1 VGIAENESR
10 IDHWEAIYDF
20 YPALILTTQ
29 GKSGEH
35 HVKIAVVGTGYVG
48 LVTGTCFS
56 EFGVNTTCVDID
68 KSKIDML
75 NNGEIPIYEP
85 GLKELV
91 EKNVREDR
99 LFFTTDIASAI
110 RDALVVFI
118 AVGTPPREDG
128 TADLVYV
135 DNVAKT
141 VAENLNSYKVIVTKS
156 TVPVGTGEHIRNIIN
171 EHKNN
176 DVEFDVV
183 SNPEFLREGS
193 AINDFMRPD
202 RVVIGASS
210 ERASDIM
217 KELYRPLFLIETP
230 FVITNVE
237 TSEMIKYASNA
248 FLAVKISYINEVADL
263 CERTG
268 ADVHKV
274 AKAMGLDGRIS
285 PKFLHP
291 GPGYGGS
298 CFPKD
303 TRAITQVAREHGMD
317 MEVISSAV
325 EVNVK
330 RPYKMTEK
338 ILDAF
343 EGDVTGKTI
352 AILGLAFKP
361 NTDDMREAPS
371 VPIIKKLLEKGAIIK
386 AFDPA
391 SMQEARHDL
400 GDTITYCTNV
410 DETVEGADGVV
421 ILTEWPQFRNLDINK
436 LKSQLKSPLMVDLR
450 NVYEPTKLV
459 DAGFK
464 YVCVGRPLVAFK

>member
-1 VGIAENESR
+1 MKVC
-10 IDHWEAIYDF
+10 
-20 YPALILTTQ
+20 
-29 GKSGEH
+29 
-35 HVKIAVVGTGYVG
+35 VVGTGYVG

-56 EFGVNTTCVDID
+56 EFGVKTVCADID
-68 KSKIDML
+68 KSKIEML
-75 NNGEIPIYEP
+75 NDGEIPIYEP

-91 EKNVREDR
+91 DKNVREGR
-99 LFFTTDIASAI
+99 LEFTTNIGQAI
-110 RDALVVFI
+110 RDSLVIFI

-135 DNVAKT
+135 DNVAREI
-141 VAENLNSYKVIVTKS
+141 AENLNGYKVIVTKS

-171 EHKNN
+171 EHKK
-176 DVEFDVV
+176 DGTEFDVV

-202 RVVIGASS
+202 RVVIGANS
-210 ERASDIM
+210 ERATEIM

-248 FLAVKISYINEVADL
+248 FLAVKISYINEIADL

-303 TRAITQVAREHGMD
+303 TRAITHVAREHGMD
-317 MEVISSAV
+317 LEVINSAIS
-325 EVNVK
+325 VNVR
-330 RPYKMTEK
+330 RPGLMTEK
-338 ILDAF
+338 ILDIF
-343 EGDVTGKTI
+343 EGDVKGKTI
-352 AILGLAFKP
+352 GFLGLAFKP

-371 VPIIKKLLEKGAIIK
+371 VPIIKQLLEKGAIIK

-391 SMQEARHDL
+391 SMKEAKKDL
-400 GDTITYCTNV
+400 GDTITYCN
-410 DETVEGADGVV
+410 ETYETIEGCDGIV
-421 ILTEWPQFRNLDINK
+421 IVTEWPQFRNLDLNK
-436 LKSQLKSPLMVDLR
+436 MKSLLKAPVVIDLR
-450 NVYEPTKLV
+450 NVYQPKRMVEE
-459 DAGFK
+459 GFK
-464 YVCVGRPLVAFK
+464 YVSVGRPMAAFK

>member
-1 VGIAENESR
+1 V
-10 IDHWEAIYDF
+10 D
-20 YPALILTTQ
+20 
-29 GKSGEH
+29 
-35 HVKIAVVGTGYVG
+35 
-48 LVTGTCFS
+48 
-56 EFGVNTTCVDID
+56 TTCVDID
-68 KSKIDML
+68 ESKIEML

-91 EKNVREDR
+91 DKNVREGR
-99 LFFTTDIASAI
+99 LHFSTDIEQAI
-110 RDALVVFI
+110 RDALVIFI
-118 AVGTPPREDG
+118 AVGTPPRADG
-128 TADLVYV
+128 TADLIYV
-135 DNVAKT
+135 DNVAKA
-141 VAENLNSYKVIVTKS
+141 VAENLSDYKVIVTKS
-156 TVPVGTGEHIRNIIN
+156 TVPVGTGERVRNIIN
-171 EHKNN
+171 EHKKN
-176 DVEFDVV
+176 DTDFDVV

-202 RVVIGASS
+202 RVVIGAGT
-210 ERASDIM
+210 ERSREIM

-330 RPYKMTEK
+330 RPAKMAEK

-343 EGDVTGKTI
+343 EGDVKDKTI
-352 AILGLAFKP
+352 AFLGLAFKP

-371 VPIIKKLLEKGAIIK
+371 VPIIKTLLTKGAKVK
-386 AFDPA
+386 AYDPA
-391 SMQEARHDL
+391 SMKEAKADL
-400 GDTITYCTNV
+400 ADSITYCEGV
-410 DETVEGADGVV
+410 YETVKDADGVV
-421 ILTEWPQFRNLDINK
+421 IVTEWPQFRTLDLNK
-436 LKSQLKSPLMVDLR
+436 LKELLKTPLMIDLR
-450 NVYEPTKLV
+450 NVYEPVKIQE
-459 DAGFK
+459 AGFE
-464 YVCVGRPLVAFK
+464 YVCVGRPITAFK